1 MQQTLGPDLP
11 PARCPVQAAQT
22 ARRLHD
28 LLAFRRDPRQP
39 AGLRV
44 ESGLLSHLAPNTPQ
58 RSFLARPG
66 APPAPFAF
74 PDDTAFYAHT
84 MHPAIA
90 DARRH
95 LLGWADVFVLPGL
108 VLSCGANAPARVW
121 TGSDPGPLDE
131 GILLPSSPEGFSSIP
146 KAPAQLARTL
156 LTFPPG
162 PLFIADAASA
172 HLRLDLAQRL
182 GPLGA
187 PLERSA
193 RVRRLQ
199 QLDLLVVGPW
209 RILLARIDARSG
221 DFRTL
226 PWAFQ
231 HVR

>member
-1 MQQTLGPDLP
+1 
-11 PARCPVQAAQT
+11 
-22 ARRLHD
+22 
-28 LLAFRRDPRQP
+28 
-39 AGLRV
+39 
-44 ESGLLSHLAPNTPQ
+44 
-58 RSFLARPG
+58 
-66 APPAPFAF
+66 
-74 PDDTAFYAHT
+74 

-108 VLSCGANAPARVW
+108 VLSCGADAPARAW

-146 KAPAQLARTL
+146 KAPARLARTL
-156 LTFPPG
+156 LAFPPG

-172 HLRLDLAQRL
+172 HLRLDLAERL
-182 GPLGA
+182 GPLVV

-199 QLDLLVVGPW
+199 RLDLLAVGPW
-209 RILLARIDARSG
+209 RILLARIDARG
-221 DFRTL
+221 GNFRTL

-231 HVR
+231 HAR